1 MNEHFKKKLQS
12 YIDGEIDNIY
22 DDDNVETLQDM
33 FASNS
38 IKSNDYEQQ
47 QRLQQHLQQ
56 SEQALAQAQ
65 QSRQVQQQMQQKLQQ
80 QSQQLQQHLQQQQ
93 QQLQQQTY
101 NDVKS
106 HKYKKHHH
114 QKRNNYQKPEKEP
127 YNNHYQRSNMNI
139 PSGIISDDDDD
150 EYTHKIMQKPEQVFS
165 QEYASRNYENKT
177 LRFNDKYGLD
187 YLDKTKTEKIKF
199 EAEKMAEKI
208 LKVQNKIEYY
218 KAIKKKTS
226 IKLEEYTKRKDVEC
240 EPLVNIL
247 YDNRMDSIIH
257 DNCKFT
263 VVNGKNKKYIK
274 ITRLK

>member
-38 IKSNDYEQQ
+38 IKSNGYE
-47 QRLQQHLQQ
+47 
-56 SEQALAQAQ
+56 
-65 QSRQVQQQMQQKLQQ
+65 QQQMQQQLQQ
-80 QSQQLQQHLQQQQ
+80 QQLQQQQLQQQQ
-93 QQLQQQTY
+93 LQQQQLQQQQLQQLQQQQLQQQMQQQQMQQQTY

-150 EYTHKIMQKPEQVFS
+150 EYTHKIMQKPEQVFG

-187 YLDKTKTEKIKF
+187 YLDKSKTEKVKF